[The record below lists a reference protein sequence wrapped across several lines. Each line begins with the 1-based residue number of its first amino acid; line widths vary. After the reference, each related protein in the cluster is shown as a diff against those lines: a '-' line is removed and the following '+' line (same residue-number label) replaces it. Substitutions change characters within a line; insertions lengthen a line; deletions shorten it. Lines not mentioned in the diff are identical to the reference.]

1 MNTPTAPRP
10 CGAPAASSPR
20 GAPAR
25 QRSAHAPRSG
35 ATVSGSNTRGPTLV
49 TPLTGPRGVSRAPVS
64 GSSRRH
70 PGETP
75 RPRSARVVLSFGLV
89 LVSAS
94 ACLWPVDLLDRP
106 LEGNRSPEI
115 QPSAVYPGPT
125 LFEADAACPCF
136 RITLDVID
144 VDNDALRV
152 RLAADLGRGR
162 LARCDVEQS
171 LGPAARAQRFS
182 SLVVPAQLFDTTE
195 PVHTL
200 SVFVTDAAAFEVP
213 VETAGDACGRIA
225 DVDPDDPARPFV
237 VEQRWT
243 VRLVPNLGEC
253 WGCRAP

>member
-1 MNTPTAPRP
+1 M
-10 CGAPAASSPR
+10 
-20 GAPAR
+20 
-25 QRSAHAPRSG
+25 
-35 ATVSGSNTRGPTLV
+35 
-49 TPLTGPRGVSRAPVS
+49 
-64 GSSRRH
+64 
-70 PGETP
+70 
-75 RPRSARVVLSFGLV
+75 

-106 LEGNRSPEI
+106 IEGNRSPEI
-115 QPSAVYPGPT
+115 QPNAVYPGPT

-136 RITLDVID
+136 RVTLDAVD
-144 VDNDALRV
+144 ADNDALRV

-171 LGPAARAQRFS
+171 LGPAARPQRFS
-182 SLVVPAQLFDTTE
+182 SLVVPAQVFDTTE

-200 SVFVTDAAAFEVP
+200 SVFVTDAAAFELP
-213 VETAGDACGRIA
+213 VETAGDACGRIR
-225 DVDPDDPARPFV
+225 DVDPEDPARPFV